1 MTPDML
7 RLARSNAEKSG
18 INNVEFYQAQ
28 IDALPLQDNSVDCL
42 ISNCVINLA
51 PDKSKVF
58 REMHRVLKP
67 GGRVAVSD
75 IALKQSLPP
84 ELGEDML
91 AYIGCVA
98 GALLITDYE
107 RMLKEAGFSSIQIV
121 DTRKDLNVYGQ
132 AGASVCCSPATSNE
146 SGCCSTA
153 NLHDQLAD
161 LLKRYNVNDYAAS
174 VQIYA
179 LKP

>member
-1 MTPDML
+1 
-7 RLARSNAEKSG
+7 
-18 INNVEFYQAQ
+18 
-28 IDALPLQDNSVDCL
+28 L

-75 IALKQSLPP
+75 IALIQSLPP
-84 ELGEDML
+84 ELGQDVL

-107 RMLKEAGFSSIQIV
+107 RMLKEAGFSSVQIV
-121 DTRKDLNVYGQ
+121 DTRKDLNVYSH
-132 AGASVCCSPATSNE
+132 AGASVCCSSSPTTVAA
-146 SGCCSTA
+146 CCSTTS
-153 NLHDQLAD
+153 LHDHLAD

-174 VQIYA
+174 VQIYG